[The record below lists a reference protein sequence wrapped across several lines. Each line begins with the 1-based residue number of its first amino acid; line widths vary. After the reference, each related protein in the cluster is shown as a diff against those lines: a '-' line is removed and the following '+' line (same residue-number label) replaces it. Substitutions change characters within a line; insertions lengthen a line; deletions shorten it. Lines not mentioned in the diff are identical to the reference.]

1 MFAVIVNPVSGG
13 GEAMKLAQRVM
24 QRLDKDGRESRLFET
39 GGEGDAARQI
49 HSAVEAGYSSVVCI
63 GGDGTLCEAVEVSA
77 NDFFV
82 GVQFHPEFK
91 SRPNNAHPLFREF
104 IRHACA
110 YSEKKGNES

>member
-49 HSAVEAGYSSVVCI
+49 RSAV
-63 GGDGTLCEAVEVSA
+63 
-77 NDFFV
+77 
-82 GVQFHPEFK
+82 
-91 SRPNNAHPLFREF
+91 
-104 IRHACA
+104 
-110 YSEKKGNES
+110 

>member
-49 HSAVEAGYSSVVCI
+49 RSAVEAGYSSVVCI
-63 GGDGTLCEAVEVSA
+63 GGDGTLCEAVDELCYRDVTRYVVPGGTG
-77 NDFFV
+77 NDFARVRAAEGPAGGF
-82 GVQFHPEFK
+82 
-91 SRPNNAHPLFREF
+91 
-104 IRHACA
+104 
-110 YSEKKGNES
+110 